1 MHRGAVPVRK
11 CLVEKGCQSRN
22 RAGWRKKR
30 KKRRNGSDE
39 SAVEKHSWSGP
50 AFAKAAARQEGL
62 EQDRKTRKKD
72 FTEAREGNEE
82 GFEPCKAEKSLK
94 ALFGFSRFY

>member
-1 MHRGAVPVRK
+1 MSSEAVGIAWEKIQLGFTWIHLDFTWTEGVSKNILGLDPPSLKLRRGGKVWK
-11 CLVEKGCQSRN
+11 
-22 RAGWRKKR
+22 
-30 KKRRNGSDE
+30 
-39 SAVEKHSWSGP
+39 
-50 AFAKAAARQEGL
+50 GL